1 MSAEKLTQRAFLA
14 AAIALNDLLHI
25 VDVSDTSQSP
35 QGSSYKMTAQQLA
48 GYMKKAGMGNW
59 NTVAPTVNDD
69 STQGYVNGAFWFDEN
84 AQKFYI
90 LNDNSAGAAAWVL
103 FDLQFAYDG
112 GNVVN
117 GADVIINAVGNLL
130 GIGSDVLT
138 AQTGTNVNAFGFR
151 AALGNSGDNINAFG
165 SNSADNNSGSHV
177 NSFGNGAGNLNTSDD
192 CNFFGRQA
200 GAFNTTSFGVTVF
213 SNQSVPSYANQAAA
227 DAALTVANGCVAGQV
242 YIYRNEAND
251 TIGFVIPA

>member
-1 MSAEKLTQRAFLA
+1 MSEKLTQRAFLA
-14 AAIALNDLLHI
+14 AQIAFQDLMHL
-25 VDVSDTSQSP
+25 VDVSDTSQSA
-35 QGSSYKMTAQQLA
+35 QGSSYKISIQQLVAFLKLA
-48 GYMKKAGMGNW
+48 GIGNW
-59 NTVAPTVNDD
+59 KSTAPTVNDD
-69 STQGYVNGAFWFDEN
+69 STQGYINGAFWFDED

-90 LNDNSAGAAAWVL
+90 LNDNSAGAADWVA
-103 FDLQFAYDG
+103 FDLQFVYNG

-138 AQTGTNVNAFGFR
+138 AQTGTNVNAYGFR

-177 NSFGNGAGNLNTSDD
+177 NSFGQAAGRSNTANDS
-192 CNFFGRQA
+192 NFFGRQA
-200 GAFNTTSFGVTVF
+200 GENNNTSFGVTVF
-213 SNQSVPSYANQAAA
+213 SNQSVPSYADHTAAL
-227 DAALTVANGCVAGQV
+227 AALTVANGCVAGQV

-251 TIGFVIPA
+251 TIGFVIPS